1 MFDYDVVRL
10 RAAITEI
17 TRSNIEK
24 EAWSWLNER
33 LSSADPAVIN
43 TTFSLMPRKTG
54 KTILEISKEQDE
66 EITKIRPGFSLKGW
80 AADRLGRVCLL
91 IHLDPSDKDKYFKT
105 IENLFLSAEVS
116 ELVALYSS
124 LPLLAWPELWRMR
137 CAEGVRSNIG
147 SVLEAIMYN
156 NPYPSQYL
164 DEKAWNQLILKAFFT
179 DKDVNRIL
187 GLDERSNSDLAQTLS
202 DYAHERWA
210 AKRQINPQL
219 WRLTGRFLDENLF
232 NDIKRVFAE
241 GNERDRNAA
250 ALTAFMSG
258 YEPAIELLNNYP
270 ELRLAIEK
278 HEFSW
283 DKLESDE
290 KSILN

>member
-187 GLDERSNSDLAQTLS
+187 GLDERANSDLAQTLS

-278 HEFSW
+278 NEFSW

>member
-33 LSSADPAVIN
+33 LSSKDPAVIN

-80 AADRLGRVCLL
+80 TADRLGRVCLL

-164 DEKAWNQLILKAFFT
+164 DEKAWNQLVLKAFFT

-187 GLDERSNSDLAQTLS
+187 GLDERANSDLAQTLS

-283 DKLESDE
+283 DKLEHE
-290 KSILN
+290 

>member
-187 GLDERSNSDLAQTLS
+187 GLDERANSDLAQTLS

-283 DKLESDE
+283 DKLEHE
-290 KSILN
+290 

>member
-54 KTILEISKEQDE
+54 KTILEISEEQDE

>member
-33 LSSADPAVIN
+33 LSSVDPAVIN

-283 DKLESDE
+283 DKLEHE
-290 KSILN
+290 

>member
-80 AADRLGRVCLL
+80 TADRLGRVCLL

-283 DKLESDE
+283 DKLEHE
-290 KSILN
+290 

>member
-33 LSSADPAVIN
+33 LSSKDPAVIN

-187 GLDERSNSDLAQTLS
+187 GLDERANSDLAQTLS

-283 DKLESDE
+283 DKLEHE
-290 KSILN
+290 

>member
-164 DEKAWNQLILKAFFT
+164 DEKAWNQLVLKAFFT

-283 DKLESDE
+283 DKLEHE
-290 KSILN
+290 

>member
-33 LSSADPAVIN
+33 LSSKDPAVIN

-80 AADRLGRVCLL
+80 TADRLGRVCLL

-124 LPLLAWPELWRMR
+124 LPLLAWPELWKMR

-164 DEKAWNQLILKAFFT
+164 DEKAWNQLVLKAFFT

-187 GLDERSNSDLAQTLS
+187 GLDERANSDLAQTLS

-283 DKLESDE
+283 DKLEHE
-290 KSILN
+290 